1 MDPPA
6 TAANLFFVIV
16 WPAVIVVNTRFVIG
30 SIRYAVQKA
39 REPPEVKSSSHDREY
54 LLQLRCI
61 IGQQAFGI
69 QQGSRNP
76 GRRPGH
82 CPRELP
88 LGDLRIS
95 IETARLAGRESL
107 NSRRIRSREG
117 TATMIKT
124 VNLRKEYGRV
134 VAVRDLSLTVN
145 PGDIFGLIGPN
156 GAGKST
162 TISMLAT
169 ILDPTEGRVY
179 VDGLDIE
186 ENRRQV
192 REVVG
197 YMPDFFGLYDDL
209 TVREYLEFFATAY
222 RVTGPLRA
230 GRINDALEIIE
241 LQEKRDALIG
251 KLSRGMRQRLCL
263 GKTLLHDPKILLLDE
278 PASGMDPKGR
288 VEMRNLLKRL
298 QKQGKT
304 VLISSHI
311 LTELSDICNAIAI
324 IEKGGVVEMG
334 TVDEIRAK
342 IRGLM
347 GLTVEVLEGIS
358 RAEKILQSD
367 DRVEDVKVDGNRLS
381 VAVNADAE
389 YAAAI
394 LERLIADGVRIS
406 SFTREEANVEDI
418 YMQICGHQVS

>member
-1 MDPPA
+1 
-6 TAANLFFVIV
+6 
-16 WPAVIVVNTRFVIG
+16 
-30 SIRYAVQKA
+30 
-39 REPPEVKSSSHDREY
+39 
-54 LLQLRCI
+54 
-61 IGQQAFGI
+61 
-69 QQGSRNP
+69 
-76 GRRPGH
+76 
-82 CPRELP
+82 
-88 LGDLRIS
+88 
-95 IETARLAGRESL
+95 
-107 NSRRIRSREG
+107 
-117 TATMIKT
+117 MIKT

>member
-1 MDPPA
+1 M
-6 TAANLFFVIV
+6 
-16 WPAVIVVNTRFVIG
+16 
-30 SIRYAVQKA
+30 
-39 REPPEVKSSSHDREY
+39 
-54 LLQLRCI
+54 
-61 IGQQAFGI
+61 
-69 QQGSRNP
+69 
-76 GRRPGH
+76 
-82 CPRELP
+82 
-88 LGDLRIS
+88 
-95 IETARLAGRESL
+95 IE
-107 NSRRIRSREG
+107 
-117 TATMIKT
+117 T

-134 VAVRDLSLTVN
+134 VAVRDLTLTVN
-145 PGDIFGLIGPN
+145 PGDVFGLIGPN

-222 RVTGPLRA
+222 RVTGQLRA
-230 GRINDALEIIE
+230 GRVNDVLEIIE

-263 GKTLLHDPKILLLDE
+263 GKTLLHEPKILLLDE

-288 VEMRNLLKRL
+288 VEMRNLLKEL

-311 LTELSDICNAIAI
+311 LTELSDICNAIGIMERGAV
-324 IEKGGVVEMG
+324 IETG
-334 TVDEIRAK
+334 TVDEIRARLK
-342 IRGLM
+342 RLM
-347 GLTVEVLEGIS
+347 RLTVEVLEGIS
-358 RAEKILQSD
+358 RAEQLLQTD
-367 DRVEDVKVDGNRLS
+367 DKVEDVNVAGNRLS
-381 VAVNADAE
+381 VAVNGDAE
-389 YAAAI
+389 YAATI
-394 LERLIADGVRIS
+394 LEKLIADGVRVS
-406 SFTREEANVEDI
+406 SFAREEADVEEI

>member
-1 MDPPA
+1 
-6 TAANLFFVIV
+6 
-16 WPAVIVVNTRFVIG
+16 
-30 SIRYAVQKA
+30 
-39 REPPEVKSSSHDREY
+39 
-54 LLQLRCI
+54 
-61 IGQQAFGI
+61 
-69 QQGSRNP
+69 
-76 GRRPGH
+76 
-82 CPRELP
+82 
-88 LGDLRIS
+88 
-95 IETARLAGRESL
+95 
-107 NSRRIRSREG
+107 
-117 TATMIKT
+117 MIKT

-162 TISMLAT
+162 TISMLAS
-169 ILDPTEGRVY
+169 ILEPTEGNIY

-192 REVVG
+192 REIVG
-197 YMPDFFGLYDDL
+197 YMPDFFGMYDDL
-209 TVREYLEFFATAY
+209 TVREYLDFFATAY

-230 GRINDALEIIE
+230 GRINDALETIE
-241 LQEKRDALIG
+241 LQEKRDELIG
-251 KLSRGMRQRLCL
+251 RLSRGMRQRLCL

-324 IEKGGVVEMG
+324 MEKGGVVETG

-347 GLTVEVLEGIS
+347 GLTVEVLEGMS

-367 DRVEDVKVDGNRLS
+367 DRVERVEVDGNRLS

-389 YAAAI
+389 YAATI
-394 LERLIADGVRIS
+394 LERLIADGVRVS
-406 SFTREEANVEDI
+406 SFTREEANVEEI

>member
-1 MDPPA
+1 M
-6 TAANLFFVIV
+6 
-16 WPAVIVVNTRFVIG
+16 
-30 SIRYAVQKA
+30 
-39 REPPEVKSSSHDREY
+39 
-54 LLQLRCI
+54 
-61 IGQQAFGI
+61 
-69 QQGSRNP
+69 
-76 GRRPGH
+76 
-82 CPRELP
+82 
-88 LGDLRIS
+88 
-95 IETARLAGRESL
+95 IE
-107 NSRRIRSREG
+107 
-117 TATMIKT
+117 T

-134 VAVRDLSLTVN
+134 VAVRDLTLTVN
-145 PGDIFGLIGPN
+145 PGDVFGLIGPN

-222 RVTGPLRA
+222 RVTGQLRA
-230 GRINDALEIIE
+230 GRVNDVLEIIE

-263 GKTLLHDPKILLLDE
+263 GKTLLHEPKILLLDE

-288 VEMRNLLKRL
+288 VEMRNLLKEL

-311 LTELSDICNAIAI
+311 LTELSDICNAIGIMERGAV
-324 IEKGGVVEMG
+324 IETG
-334 TVDEIRAK
+334 TVDEIRARLK
-342 IRGLM
+342 RLM
-347 GLTVEVLEGIS
+347 RLTVEVLEGIS
-358 RAEKILQSD
+358 RAEQLLQTD
-367 DRVEDVKVDGNRLS
+367 DKVEDVKVAGNRLS
-381 VAVNADAE
+381 VAVNGDAE
-389 YAAAI
+389 YAATI
-394 LERLIADGVRIS
+394 LEKLIADGVRVS
-406 SFTREEANVEDI
+406 SFAREEADVEEI

>member
-1 MDPPA
+1 
-6 TAANLFFVIV
+6 
-16 WPAVIVVNTRFVIG
+16 
-30 SIRYAVQKA
+30 
-39 REPPEVKSSSHDREY
+39 
-54 LLQLRCI
+54 
-61 IGQQAFGI
+61 
-69 QQGSRNP
+69 
-76 GRRPGH
+76 
-82 CPRELP
+82 
-88 LGDLRIS
+88 
-95 IETARLAGRESL
+95 
-107 NSRRIRSREG
+107 
-117 TATMIKT
+117 MIKT

-186 ENRRQV
+186 DNRRQV

-197 YMPDFFGLYDDL
+197 YMPDSFGLYDDL

>member
-1 MDPPA
+1 M
-6 TAANLFFVIV
+6 
-16 WPAVIVVNTRFVIG
+16 
-30 SIRYAVQKA
+30 
-39 REPPEVKSSSHDREY
+39 
-54 LLQLRCI
+54 
-61 IGQQAFGI
+61 
-69 QQGSRNP
+69 
-76 GRRPGH
+76 
-82 CPRELP
+82 
-88 LGDLRIS
+88 
-95 IETARLAGRESL
+95 IE
-107 NSRRIRSREG
+107 
-117 TATMIKT
+117 T

-134 VAVRDLSLTVN
+134 VAVRDLTLTVN
-145 PGDIFGLIGPN
+145 PGDVFGLIGPN

-222 RVTGPLRA
+222 RVTGQLRA
-230 GRINDALEIIE
+230 GRVNDVLEIIE

-263 GKTLLHDPKILLLDE
+263 GKTLLHEPKILLLDE

-288 VEMRNLLKRL
+288 VEMRNLLKEL

-311 LTELSDICNAIAI
+311 LTELSDICNAIGIMERGAV
-324 IEKGGVVEMG
+324 IETG

-342 IRGLM
+342 LKRLM
-347 GLTVEVLEGIS
+347 RLTVEVLEGIS
-358 RAEKILQSD
+358 RAEQLLQTD
-367 DRVEDVKVDGNRLS
+367 DKVEDVKVAGNRLS
-381 VAVNADAE
+381 VAVNGDAE
-389 YAAAI
+389 YAATI
-394 LERLIADGVRIS
+394 LEKLIADGVRVS
-406 SFTREEANVEDI
+406 SFAREEADVEEI